1 MTYNLYRANC
11 DGTDV
16 QLIAENV
23 NDSQYIDE
31 TWWQL
36 ENDSYKYGVSIA
48 DSTSTDIF
56 WSNCIEKQGN
66 MAAQTITL
74 FQGWNWVS
82 LSVEAGDPVELLQM
96 LEAALGDNAV
106 QIQSFDDNTEF
117 DGEEWFGGLDDT
129 GISNAQMY
137 MIEVVN
143 DCTVELQ
150 GTPADP
156 ADYEIYIEPEQ
167 WTWIGYPCTVEQDI
181 AAALADFEPEEGD
194 QIQAGNI
201 MTEFDGEEWFGD
213 FETLVPG
220 QGYMYY
226 SNYYETKVLVIR
238 ASAKTRRVIAN
249 AGPIQAKKM
258 RTTDVDVNL

>member
-1 MTYNLYRANC
+1 
-11 DGTDV
+11 
-16 QLIAENV
+16 
-23 NDSQYIDE
+23 
-31 TWWQL
+31 
-36 ENDSYKYGVSIA
+36 
-48 DSTSTDIF
+48 
-56 WSNCIEKQGN
+56 
-66 MAAQTITL
+66 
-74 FQGWNWVS
+74 
-82 LSVEAGDPVELLQM
+82 
-96 LEAALGDNAV
+96 
-106 QIQSFDDNTEF
+106 
-117 DGEEWFGGLDDT
+117 
-129 GISNAQMY
+129 MY

-226 SNYYETKVLVIR
+226 SNSDETKILVIQTGSKAR
-238 ASAKTRRVIAN
+238 RTYPNFGKINKQPIEIVPTR
-249 AGPIQAKKM
+249 
-258 RTTDVDVNL
+258 

>member
-1 MTYNLYRANC
+1 MKTKLLTIATMVALMLGTMTK
-11 DGTDV
+11 V
-16 QLIAENV
+16 QAQAPCLPQMHGLIEHQSA
-23 NDSQYIDE
+23 SC
-31 TWWQL
+31 
-36 ENDSYKYGVSIA
+36 G
-48 DSTSTDIF
+48 
-56 WSNCIEKQGN
+56 
-66 MAAQTITL
+66 ITQML
-74 FQGWNWVS
+74 ALTTGWNWIS
-82 LSVEAGDPVELLQM
+82 LSIDTGNPIEMLQM
-96 LEAALGDNAV
+96 LETALGDNAV

-150 GTPADP
+150 GPAANP
-156 ADYEIYIEPEQ
+156 TNYQITIEPGQ
-167 WTWIGYPCTVEQDI
+167 WNWIGFPSTVELGI
-181 AAALADFEPEEGD
+181 ANALSEFNPEEAD

-226 SNYYETKVLVIR
+226 SNSDETKILVIQTGSKAR
-238 ASAKTRRVIAN
+238 RTYPDFGKINKQPIEIVPTR
-249 AGPIQAKKM
+249 
-258 RTTDVDVNL
+258 

>member
-1 MTYNLYRANC
+1 MVTF
-11 DGTDV
+11 T
-16 QLIAENV
+16 
-23 NDSQYIDE
+23 
-31 TWWQL
+31 TL
-36 ENDSYKYGVSIA
+36 EQ
-48 DSTSTDIF
+48 TSFT
-56 WSNCIEKQGN
+56 
-66 MAAQTITL
+66 QTLELTE
-74 FQGWNWVS
+74 GWNWVS
-82 LSVEAGDPVELLQM
+82 LSIEAGDPIELLQM
-96 LEAALGDNAV
+96 LEAALDDNAV

-143 DCTVELQ
+143 DYTVELQ
-150 GTPADP
+150 GTPTDP

-167 WTWIGYPCTVEQDI
+167 WTWIGYPGTEELGI
-181 AAALADFEPEEGD
+181 AEALADFEPEEAD

-226 SNYYETKVLVIR
+226 SNSDEVKYLIYDAGAKAKHAG
-238 ASAKTRRVIAN
+238 ASLMMKPMRKAQKLGEKSIN
-249 AGPIQAKKM
+249 GNMQKIQRLQSRNNNGRYDNRKKQF
-258 RTTDVDVNL
+258 

>member
-1 MTYNLYRANC
+1 MKTKLLTIATMVALMLGTMTK
-11 DGTDV
+11 V
-16 QLIAENV
+16 QAQAPCLPQMHGLIEHQSA
-23 NDSQYIDE
+23 SC
-31 TWWQL
+31 
-36 ENDSYKYGVSIA
+36 G
-48 DSTSTDIF
+48 
-56 WSNCIEKQGN
+56 
-66 MAAQTITL
+66 ITQML
-74 FQGWNWVS
+74 ALTTGWNWIS
-82 LSVEAGDPVELLQM
+82 LSIDTGNPIEMLQM
-96 LEAALGDNAV
+96 LETALGDNAV

-167 WTWIGYPCTVEQDI
+167 WTWIGYPCTVELGI
-181 AAALADFEPEEGD
+181 AEALANFEPEEAD

-226 SNYYETKVLVIR
+226 SNSDETKVLVIR
-238 ASAKTRRVIAN
+238 ASAKARRVIAN